1 MKAVA
6 ISLHE
11 GSNSFTWDPKKVGA
25 KGLIKFKAESRI
37 S

>member
-6 ISLHE
+6 VSLYD

-25 KGLIKFKAESRI
+25 KGLIKFKAESWI